1 MSITIK
7 HLLKQIT
14 HNEMT
19 CVAGEKGLDARIE
32 NVTVID
38 SPEILNWLRG
48 GELVV
53 STGYVSYNNTGILNG
68 LIAGLKEK
76 GAVGLGIKVNRYYRN
91 VPKILIEEGNRLG
104 FPVFAI
110 SYEMRMSDIMKLVYA
125 NFFTDS
131 MSKIEKENL
140 LYQQVTKAILSGEN
154 IDAAVFNVSLAFH
167 NPVIL
172 LDESFHLV
180 SFENH
185 EDNTIAIEE
194 YLNLSGIETVF
205 SNFDCQSLLEY
216 YNENQFRLHRINISN
231 GEGNI
236 NIMISPVKIDKNLKG
251 FLGVIE
257 TIHEVSKEEYTILEN
272 STGVLAI
279 YLLQKELQN
288 ENRRFAQ
295 ESFLTNVLMNHNA
308 VDEMIQQY
316 CDVWNFDFTKKRIC
330 MFFEMEHFQSMTFYK
345 RKEITES
352 FERVVKQ
359 TTYDNRCLDYVIP
372 FRDGFIVYHL
382 YSEENTDKLIRENTE
397 IAVERILG
405 VLLKMGIPIR
415 IGVSATGKSLH
426 HISESFRQ
434 VIEGIRLGRNIFP
447 KKNVYYYTDM
457 MIYDLLGNAISFDN
471 LLSLYSNT
479 VAELDVFDRENNTE
493 FLQTLEVF
501 LEHNCNTSK
510 AAQEL
515 HLHRNTMMYRM
526 ERIEDILQVDLK
538 MPEVVLNLRLGI
550 RAKKILKI
558 YNQ

>member
-19 CVAGEKGLDARIE
+19 CVAGENGLDARIE

-53 STGYVSYNNTGILNG
+53 STGYVSYNNTAILNG

-91 VPKILIEEGNRLG
+91 VPEILIEEGNRLG

-131 MSKIEKENL
+131 MSRIEKENL
-140 LYQQVTKAILSGEN
+140 LYQQVTKAVLSGEN
-154 IDAAVFNVSLAFH
+154 VDAAVFNISLAFH

-172 LDESFHLV
+172 LDESFNLV

-185 EDNTIAIEE
+185 EDNRIAIED
-194 YLNLSGIETVF
+194 YLNLSGMEPVF
-205 SNFDCQSLLEY
+205 SGFDCQSLMDY

-236 NIMISPVKIDKNLKG
+236 KIMISPVEIDKNLKG
-251 FLGVIE
+251 FLGIVE
-257 TIHEVSKEEYTILEN
+257 TIQEVSKEEYTILEN

-295 ESFLTNVLMNHNA
+295 ESFLTNVLMNHSA
-308 VDEMIQQY
+308 ADEMIQQY

-330 MFFEMEHFQSMTFYK
+330 MFFEIAHFQSMTFYK

-352 FERVVKQ
+352 FERAVKQ
-359 TTYDNRCLDYVIP
+359 AAYENRCLDYVIP

-382 YSEENTDKLIRENTE
+382 YSEEHADKLIRENTE

-405 VLLKMGIPIR
+405 ALLKMKIPVKV
-415 IGVSATGKSLH
+415 GVSAAGRSLH

-434 VIEGIRLGRNIFP
+434 VIEGIRLGRIIFP
-447 KKNVYYYTDM
+447 EKNVYDYGDM
-457 MIYDLLGNAISFDN
+457 MIYDLLGNAISLDN

-479 VAELDVFDRENNTE
+479 VAELDVFDRKNNTE

-501 LEHNCNTSK
+501 LENNCNTSK

-526 ERIEDILQVDLK
+526 ERIEDILQADLK
-538 MPEVVLNLRLGI
+538 VPEVVLNLRLGI

>member
-19 CVAGEKGLDARIE
+19 CVAGENGLDARIE

-53 STGYVSYNNTGILNG
+53 STGYVSYNNTAILNG

-76 GAVGLGIKVNRYYRN
+76 GAVGLGIKVNRYYRD
-91 VPKILIEEGNRLG
+91 VPEILIEEGNRLG

-154 IDAAVFNVSLAFH
+154 MDAAVFNISLAFR
-167 NPVIL
+167 NPVVL
-172 LDESFHLV
+172 LDESFNLL

-185 EDNTIAIEE
+185 EDNRIAVED
-194 YLNLSGIETVF
+194 YLNLSGVEAVF
-205 SNFDCQSLLEY
+205 TKFDCQNLIDY
-216 YNENQFRLHRINISN
+216 YNENQFRLHRISISN

-236 NIMISPVKIDKNLKG
+236 NVMISPVAIDKNLKG
-251 FLGVIE
+251 FLGVVE
-257 TIHEVSKEEYTILEN
+257 TIHEVPKEEYTILEN
-272 STGVLAI
+272 SAGVLAI

-288 ENRRFAQ
+288 ENRRFTQ
-295 ESFLTNVLMNHNA
+295 EGFLTNVLMNHNTT
-308 VDEMIQQY
+308 DEMIQQY

-330 MFFEMEHFQSMTFYK
+330 MFFEMEGFQRLTFYK

-352 FERVVKQ
+352 FERAVKQ
-359 TTYDNRCLDYVIP
+359 TTYENKCLEYVIP

-382 YSEENTDKLIRENTE
+382 YSEEHTDRLIRENTE

-405 VLLKMGIPIR
+405 VLLKMEIPIK
-415 IGVSATGKSLH
+415 ISVSATGRSLH

-434 VIEGIRLGRNIFP
+434 VIEGIRLGRIIFP
-447 KKNVYYYTDM
+447 EKNVYYYGDM
-457 MIYDLLGNAISFDN
+457 MIYDLLGNAISLDH
-471 LLSLYSNT
+471 LLSIYNNT
-479 VAELDVFDRENNTE
+479 VVELDVFDRENNTD
-493 FLQTLEVF
+493 FLQTLEAF
-501 LEHNCNTSK
+501 LENNCNTSK
-510 AAQEL
+510 AAQKL
-515 HLHRNTMMYRM
+515 HLHRNTMMCRV

-538 MPEVVLNLRLGI
+538 VPEVIFNLRLGI
-550 RAKKILKI
+550 RAKKILQS
-558 YNQ
+558 YHQ

>member
-7 HLLKQIT
+7 QLLKQIT

-19 CVAGEKGLDARIE
+19 CVAGENGLDARIE

-53 STGYVSYNNTGILNG
+53 STGYVSYNNTAILNG

-76 GAVGLGIKVNRYYRN
+76 GAVGLGIKVNRYYHN
-91 VPKILIEEGNRLG
+91 VPEILIEEGNRLG

-131 MSKIEKENL
+131 MSRIEKENL
-140 LYQQVTKAILSGEN
+140 LYQQVTKAVLSGEN
-154 IDAAVFNVSLAFH
+154 VDAAVFNISLAFH

-172 LDESFHLV
+172 LDESFNLV

-185 EDNTIAIEE
+185 ENNTAAIED
-194 YLNLSGIETVF
+194 YLNLSGMEPVF
-205 SNFDCQSLLEY
+205 SSFDCQSLMDY

-236 NIMISPVKIDKNLKG
+236 KIMISPVEIDKNLKG
-251 FLGVIE
+251 FLGVVE
-257 TIHEVSKEEYTILEN
+257 TIQEVSKEEYIILEN

-295 ESFLTNVLMNHNA
+295 ESFLTNVLMNHS
-308 VDEMIQQY
+308 VSDEVIQQY

-330 MFFEMEHFQSMTFYK
+330 MFFEIAHFQSMTFYK
-345 RKEITES
+345 RKEITEN
-352 FERVVKQ
+352 FERAVKQ
-359 TTYDNRCLDYVIP
+359 AAYENRCLDYVIP

-382 YSEENTDKLIRENTE
+382 YSEEHADKLIRENTE

-405 VLLKMGIPIR
+405 ALLKMEIPVKV
-415 IGVSATGKSLH
+415 GVSAAGRSLH

-434 VIEGIRLGRNIFP
+434 VIEGIRLGRIIFP
-447 KKNVYYYTDM
+447 EKNVYDYGDM
-457 MIYDLLGNAISFDN
+457 MIYDLLGNAISLDN

-479 VAELDVFDRENNTE
+479 VAELDVFDRKNNTE

-501 LEHNCNTSK
+501 LENNCNTSK

-526 ERIEDILQVDLK
+526 ERIEDILQADLK
-538 MPEVVLNLRLGI
+538 VPEVVLNLRLGI